1 LIIENVFPQS
11 NDKKN
16 EVLYGEGQC
25 LWFIFEIINQVWQY
39 SLSQNLKCL

>member
-1 LIIENVFPQS
+1 MADSKIREVAILKFIHLFKINFLIIENVFPQS

-25 LWFIFEIINQVWQY
+25 L
-39 SLSQNLKCL
+39 